1 MNLNTHKFL
10 AELGDIY
17 TDSYPYTYCPWSHET
32 KETEFHDIKEKKLS
46 KNLAKKKLIFF
57 YNFQTSLTKKT
68 DHDQRALEFRRF
80 AKIE

>member
-1 MNLNTHKFL
+1 MNLTTHKFL

-46 KNLAKKKLIFF
+46 KNL
-57 YNFQTSLTKKT
+57 S
-68 DHDQRALEFRRF
+68 
-80 AKIE
+80 